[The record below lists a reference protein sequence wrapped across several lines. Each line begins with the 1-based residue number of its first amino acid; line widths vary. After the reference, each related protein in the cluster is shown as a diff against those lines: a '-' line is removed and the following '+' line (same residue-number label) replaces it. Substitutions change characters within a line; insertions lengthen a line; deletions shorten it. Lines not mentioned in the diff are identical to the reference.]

1 METKYF
7 IAVGGQQQGPYTI
20 DELRSM
26 EIYADTL
33 VWKSGMP
40 DWQPASAV
48 EELSGIVRTPST
60 PPQPEP
66 PLPMSGGAAPVKRC
80 FLRRHRGWF
89 IALGILIVLC
99 GVMAL
104 TNPDRKAHTDAINK
118 MLSDNIKSEMTKVY
132 GGEYADQAIST
143 ITSLAEKHSGHFI
156 KVHNYGLFSV
166 GEMEID
172 GKSSNV
178 SVGLFG
184 HVFTI
189 SSAVEEYMKKQSPMN
204 KLETVKQEVSTAV
217 DTALHQVVN
226 EAEELLS
233 SIDSM
238 DVEKLLGDAL
248 TEIKKAGSSLSNN
261 SGSDEA
267 PEDGEHPVID
277 PVE

>member
-20 DELRSM
+20 DELRGM

>member
-20 DELRSM
+20 DELRGM

-48 EELSGIVRTPST
+48 EELSGIVRIPST

-66 PLPMSGGAAPVKRC
+66 PLPMSGGSAPVKRS

-118 MLSDNIKSEMTKVY
+118 MLSDNIKNEMTKVY

-178 SVGLFG
+178 SVGVFG

-226 EAEELLS
+226 EAEVLLS

>member
-66 PLPMSGGAAPVKRC
+66 PLPMSGGAAPVKRS

-118 MLSDNIKSEMTKVY
+118 MLSDNIKTEMTKVY

>member
-20 DELRSM
+20 DELRGM

-118 MLSDNIKSEMTKVY
+118 MLSDNIKTEMTKVY